1 MYRIGVIGKGF
12 VGSAVAHGFSQG
24 VGYDAEVKIYDKDPS
39 KSHNSLEEVVNSSDF
54 IFISVPTPSN
64 VDGSI
69 SLNILESCLED
80 IHKVLETNSEVI
92 FLIRSTVIPGTTRNL
107 QEKYPSMNLVFNPE
121 FLTERSAHF
130 DFISQTR
137 FIIGGNIEHVNKVSE
152 LYRHR
157 FGQTISVVET
167 DFESAELTKYVC
179 NTFFATKVSFLNEMR
194 LLSEKVNANWE
205 DVIEGFLRDGRVGN
219 SHSQVPG
226 PDGKFGF
233 GGSCFPKDVQALIKF
248 GDELSIE
255 LAVIKGAW
263 KTNLLVR
270 PEKDWENLKGRAIVD
285 TTED

>member
-137 FIIGGNIEHVNKVSE
+137 FII
-152 LYRHR
+152 
-157 FGQTISVVET
+157 
-167 DFESAELTKYVC
+167 
-179 NTFFATKVSFLNEMR
+179 
-194 LLSEKVNANWE
+194 
-205 DVIEGFLRDGRVGN
+205 
-219 SHSQVPG
+219 
-226 PDGKFGF
+226 
-233 GGSCFPKDVQALIKF
+233 
-248 GDELSIE
+248 
-255 LAVIKGAW
+255 
-263 KTNLLVR
+263 
-270 PEKDWENLKGRAIVD
+270 
-285 TTED
+285 